1 MLLWTLERFQ
11 DRIWVLAHE
20 ESSMGRFLREA
31 GKVDKTRA
39 GTMLTASGKTMSFI
53 ANQRILLRN
62 PLVRLYQDIE
72 TFQYRA
78 VTDTYE
84 TIDKMEG
91 ARTGYRAALLW
102 MKDISSKL
110 DPDTYKQLEKFRK
123 VQSHVRRCKAR
134 FEKIKIDTYQKIDM
148 LSASR
153 VNMLYH
159 SLGLYQKEWLTFY
172 EKSSKIMNE
181 VDQAFVGYQ
190 YYDFNILKQLAEPQ
204 RKAIHAGGLIDSD
217 LEKKLNSILEGEK
230 QPEDKSEQKST
241 SAGEDKLLFFEP
253 GNSKPENDARKN
265 EPETDLLGL
274 DHSDLTK
281 EAVDPFSD
289 LPGKSTKSEKNIGK
303 GQKKTAKEK
312 GAKTKSDEVS
322 KSSTLDDLLTAAE
335 PDEREILSEIFA
347 GPVIEASSKPS
358 SGKSIFDILS
368 DLEPSNS
375 SSFQPSHLLGN
386 PLPQPNEYDLL
397 SGYTNSDV
405 NLFQKMQPMKSPSN
419 DHVARR
425 RKEENP
431 TEKWLNLFAEL
442 DPLAN
447 PDAIGENSAKS
458 DEDRTC

>member
-39 GTMLTASGKTMSFI
+39 GTMLAASGKTMSFI

-84 TIDKMEG
+84 TIDKMET

-153 VNMLYH
+153 VNMLSH
-159 SLGLYQKEWLTFY
+159 SLGLYQKEWLSFY

-181 VDQAFVGYQ
+181 VDQAFAGYQ

-204 RKAIHAGGLIDSD
+204 RKAIHAGGMINSD
-217 LEKKLNSILEGEK
+217 LEKKLNSILEGEPLEK
-230 QPEDKSEQKST
+230 KSELEST

-253 GNSKPENDARKN
+253 GNSKLDGDPKKN
-265 EPETDLLGL
+265 EPVSDLLGL
-274 DHSDLTK
+274 DQPAMLQEALLSGKPNSTTK
-281 EAVDPFSD
+281 KLNNTRKMEM
-289 LPGKSTKSEKNIGK
+289 GKTFRKESE
-303 GQKKTAKEK
+303 EP
-312 GAKTKSDEVS
+312 S

-335 PDEREILSEIFA
+335 PDEREILNEIFA
-347 GPVIEASSKPS
+347 GPVIEITSKS
-358 SGKSIFDILS
+358 DSGKSFFDVLS
-368 DLEPSNS
+368 QFQPSNS
-375 SSFQPSHLLGN
+375 SSSHCLPSEQPGKS
-386 PLPQPNEYDLL
+386 LPKPHIPEDLL
-397 SGYTNSDV
+397 SGDTDTDD
-405 NLFQKMQPMKSPSN
+405 LFQKLQSLKSPSN
-419 DHVARR
+419 SDHQA
-425 RKEENP
+425 KTKQEN
-431 TEKWLNLFAEL
+431 TTDKWLNLFAEL

-447 PDAIGENSAKS
+447 PDAIGENSAIA
-458 DEDRTC
+458 DQDRTC